1 MKKSNIKPQKV
12 NKSQCASLKT
22 SMAANSS
29 DYNSISFSFASN
41 ESSSRRKASIKKHN
55 KSIYI

>member
-1 MKKSNIKPQKV
+1 MNPQKV
-12 NKSQCASLKT
+12 SKIQSASLKT
-22 SMAANSS
+22 SMAANRS
-29 DYNSISFSFASN
+29 DYNSISFSFASD